1 MCLYTS
7 DKNKELFLKRH
18 KNKKKVVVWKILD
31 CLNNS
36 FATPYMGIKIEQAG
50 WFKATGKPS
59 KRCVREGGIHIYTT
73 RQEARK
79 LKQSLSPKNDN
90 DDKQKLYDTSGNI
103 YTILLKVVRCEAL
116 LKDLIAVG
124 KDGDACFSK
133 IWIPKKEL
141 KQCV

>member
-59 KRCVREGGIHIYTT
+59 KKCVEEGGIHVFTT
-73 RQEARK
+73 RLRAKLEAI
-79 LKQSLSPKNDN
+79 LF
-90 DDKQKLYDTSGNI
+90 SGPSFYKMKI
-103 YTILLKVVRCEAL
+103 FRCEAL

-124 KDGDACFSK
+124 DNQDACFSK

-141 KQCV
+141 V